1 MNEPQGLCGGLA
13 VVGEDPLLPA
23 KGMDFTIT
31 SGEREALSGTGMPNE
46 ACHLLPQTFEM
57 VSGSGAFV
65 LNLDTHNRCNFV
77 NPTICFLISL
87 SCCQTSTAVHS
98 SSVTCLWCWGHI
110 YEDFYSLFT
119 LEFIFTPIK
128 KL

>member
-1 MNEPQGLCGGLA
+1 M
-13 VVGEDPLLPA
+13 VGEDPLLPA

-65 LNLDTHNRCNFV
+65 LNLDTHNKCNFV

-98 SSVTCLWCWGHI
+98 SSVTCLWC
-110 YEDFYSLFT
+110 
-119 LEFIFTPIK
+119 
-128 KL
+128 